1 VNQVPAFDAQLH
13 WPTAI
18 EGVTMD
24 HYIAWM
30 KSAYWITTTFCP
42 AISVPAGF
50 TAEGLPVGI
59 QIVGRHR
66 DDLGVLKLAYA
77 FEQAT
82 GVGKRK
88 PLLLRSTASQAQIQ
102 K

>member
-1 VNQVPAFDAQLH
+1 
-13 WPTAI
+13 
-18 EGVTMD
+18 
-24 HYIAWM
+24 
-30 KSAYWITTTFCP
+30 
-42 AISVPAGF
+42 VPAGF
-50 TAEGLPVGI
+50 TAEELPVGI